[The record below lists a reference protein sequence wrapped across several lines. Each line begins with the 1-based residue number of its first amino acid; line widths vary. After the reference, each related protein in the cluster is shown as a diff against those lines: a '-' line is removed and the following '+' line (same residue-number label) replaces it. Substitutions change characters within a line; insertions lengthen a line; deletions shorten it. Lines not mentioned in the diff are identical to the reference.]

1 MRGPRRGCRA
11 GSRRQTGCR
20 GFLAVGRSAGR
31 PPKTASALSR
41 AASLDSPTGLALTHG
56 VLAPPQTGMEA
67 QVPIAGAPDGEAQ
80 GTAPVLQ
87 GGAVAQELA
96 PEVPGHAQD
105 GASHARFASGV
116 PEAVLTSALRSTF
129 ALGLSRPAVASPAG
143 LRADERLQ
151 TEVAQPELQ
160 EQGGD
165 ADAALGTLV
174 AADIVLDEA
183 QPMAVDDAGAAPRVT
198 AKRSARAAAPSE
210 GGNRAR
216 GGAGGQHKGKA
227 NKCVSRGG
235 LFAMCTASPAA
246 LCVSGLPFPH
256 LRVCCVCV
264 SSPRV
269 SPAFSRQQGQCPGP
283 GSRWQR

>member
-1 MRGPRRGCRA
+1 VFLRRRRPAWRLRCRLLVHRTGRPRARPRR
-11 GSRRQTGCR
+11 SREAQ
-20 GFLAVGRSAGR
+20 RSKNWPR
-31 PPKTASALSR
+31 RSR
-41 AASLDSPTGLALTHG
+41 ATRKMVRPTHAS
-56 VLAPPQTGMEA
+56 PQ
-67 QVPIAGAPDGEAQ
+67 
-80 GTAPVLQ
+80 
-87 GGAVAQELA
+87 
-96 PEVPGHAQD
+96 
-105 GASHARFASGV
+105 GV
-116 PEAVLTSALRSTF
+116 PEAVLTSASRSPF

-143 LRADERLQ
+143 LRADERQQ

-165 ADAALGTLV
+165 ADAALGAVV
-174 AADIVLDEA
+174 AVDRVLDEA

-269 SPAFSRQQGQCPGP
+269 SPPFSLQQGQCPGP